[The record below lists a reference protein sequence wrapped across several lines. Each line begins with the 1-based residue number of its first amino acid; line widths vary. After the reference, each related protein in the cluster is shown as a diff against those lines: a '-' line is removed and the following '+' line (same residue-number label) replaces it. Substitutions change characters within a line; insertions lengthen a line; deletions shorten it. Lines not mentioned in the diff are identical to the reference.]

1 MANRYPNDPFN
12 QYSPYQ
18 PGSPL
23 NFPGSGSR
31 EFLQFPGFYYSSSH
45 GMQQGEE
52 QFNPTVQ
59 TPSPSPS
66 PSLPTK
72 PSKPGPSTQKSCE
85 RWQTRD
91 EAVLVQLWADDID
104 RLESKDSRK
113 AWDEIVR
120 ALNDKQGI
128 TKTVDQCQHK
138 LKHLKNL
145 YKEKKDWNRKQSG
158 GNIQKSPHYDAID
171 AVLGCRDVITCNKLR
186 QVGITTPEPALDADQ
201 TPEGSSTPSPATSSS
216 TNSESSAETTR
227 RKERK
232 NRRKRTRAAESDSEE
247 EDFRD
252 VMKKLSGEGDA
263 LSRAIEGMQTAQ
275 AQQNQLMTQ
284 LLGSFNRYM
293 EAKTSKKE

>member
-45 GMQQGEE
+45 GMQQGAE

-59 TPSPSPS
+59 TPSPS
-66 PSLPTK
+66 LPTE

-91 EAVLVQLWADDID
+91 KAVLVQLWADNID
-104 RLESKDSRK
+104 HLESKDSRR

-128 TKTVDQCQHK
+128 TKTVDQCQRK
-138 LKHLKNL
+138 RKHLKNL
-145 YKEKKDWNRKQSG
+145 YKEKKDWNRKQWG
-158 GNIQKSPHYDAID
+158 KYQKEPPLRCHRRGAR
-171 AVLGCRDVITCNKLR
+171 LQGCNNL
-186 QVGITTPEPALDADQ
+186 Q
-201 TPEGSSTPSPATSSS
+201 
-216 TNSESSAETTR
+216 
-227 RKERK
+227 
-232 NRRKRTRAAESDSEE
+232 
-247 EDFRD
+247 
-252 VMKKLSGEGDA
+252 
-263 LSRAIEGMQTAQ
+263 
-275 AQQNQLMTQ
+275 
-284 LLGSFNRYM
+284 
-293 EAKTSKKE
+293 

>member
-1 MANRYPNDPFN
+1 MSQTSFAGHKIKRSNDQTSKWSNDPLN

-23 NFPGSGSR
+23 NFSGSGSR

-45 GMQQGEE
+45 GMQQGAE

-59 TPSPSPS
+59 TPSS
-66 PSLPTK
+66 SLPTE
-72 PSKPGPSTQKSCE
+72 PSKPGPSPQKSHK
-85 RWQTRD
+85 RWQTKRD
-91 EAVLVQLWADDID
+91 EAVLVQLWADNID
-104 RLESKDSRK
+104 CLDSKDSRK

-128 TKTVDQCQHK
+128 TKTVDQCQRK

-186 QVGITTPEPALDADQ
+186 QVGITTPEPALDAKQ
-201 TPEGSSTPSPATSSS
+201 TPEGRLYSFSHYLQFDKLGVECADHTPQRAQNPNESAQERLKATQ
-216 TNSESSAETTR
+216 R
-227 RKERK
+227 RK
-232 NRRKRTRAAESDSEE
+232 
-247 EDFRD
+247 
-252 VMKKLSGEGDA
+252 A
-263 LSRAIEGMQTAQ
+263 LGI
-275 AQQNQLMTQ
+275 
-284 LLGSFNRYM
+284 
-293 EAKTSKKE
+293 

>member
-1 MANRYPNDPFN
+1 MR
-12 QYSPYQ
+12 
-18 PGSPL
+18 L
-23 NFPGSGSR
+23 IR
-31 EFLQFPGFYYSSSH
+31 EFEPHTYVSDSFRIKKPDAL
-45 GMQQGEE
+45 
-52 QFNPTVQ
+52 NKNAV
-59 TPSPSPS
+59 PSPN
-66 PSLPTK
+66 
-72 PSKPGPSTQKSCE
+72 
-85 RWQTRD
+85 
-91 EAVLVQLWADDID
+91 
-104 RLESKDSRK
+104 DSRK
-113 AWDEIVR
+113 ALDEIVR

-128 TKTVDQCQHK
+128 TKTVDQCQ
-138 LKHLKNL
+138 
-145 YKEKKDWNRKQSG
+145 RK
-158 GNIQKSPHYDAID
+158 PHYDAID

-186 QVGITTPEPALDADQ
+186 QVGITTPEPALDAEQ

-293 EAKTSKKE
+293 EAKTSNCFKYILYVLLRKWIY